1 MSSTTAIVQ
10 TLSISSSLL
19 AAGGIATLSLFD
31 VPELRSQP
39 ASRALP
45 SVRWL
50 FSRGSHLFPEA
61 AALSSAGFLYLAYA
75 SLAPGQ
81 SALQL
86 LTVVSNSRTIN
97 GYLAAAVLSISIGPF
112 TTFVMLPTNLALMKM
127 NEEKGGF
134 RSEKSKL
141 EGNGS
146 GERSARDSLNGEGE
160 AAEFTDLSGP
170 QGKTQKESSATDDQK
185 MRSLLDKFS
194 ALNWIRAGLLGSG
207 GILGL
212 WIALSGRRGFENM
225 LLS

>member
-1 MSSTTAIVQ
+1 MFSNAIVQ

-19 AAGGIATLSLFD
+19 ASGGIASLSLFNI
-31 VPELRSQP
+31 PELRSQP

-45 SVRWL
+45 SIRWL

-61 AALSSAGFLYLAYA
+61 AALASAGFIYLAYE

-86 LTVVSNSRTIN
+86 LKVVRNSRTIN

-112 TTFVMLPTNLALMKM
+112 TSFVMLPTNFALIEM
-127 NEEKGGF
+127 NVEKAGA
-134 RSEKSKL
+134 RSEKSKV
-141 EGNGS
+141 EGGGS
-146 GERSARDSLNGEGE
+146 GERSARDSVNGDGE

-170 QGKTQKESSATDDQK
+170 QEKTPKESSAADDEK

-194 ALNWIRAGLLGSG
+194 ALNWIRAGLVGGG

-212 WIALSGRRGFENM
+212 WIALS
-225 LLS
+225 

>member
-1 MSSTTAIVQ
+1 MFSTAIVQ

-19 AAGGIATLSLFD
+19 ASGGIATLSLFNI
-31 VPELRSQP
+31 PELRSQP

-45 SVRWL
+45 SIRWL

-61 AALSSAGFLYLAYA
+61 AALSSAGFIYLAYE

-86 LTVVSNSRTIN
+86 LKVVSNSRTIN

-112 TTFVMLPTNLALMKM
+112 TSFVMLPTNFALISM
-127 NEEKGGF
+127 NVEMGGA
-134 RSEKSKL
+134 RSEKSQV
-141 EGNGS
+141 EGS
-146 GERSARDSLNGEGE
+146 GSEERRAKDSVNGDGE

-170 QGKTQKESSATDDQK
+170 QEKTQKESSETDDEK

-194 ALNWIRAGLLGSG
+194 ALNWVRAGLVGGG

-212 WIALSGRRGFENM
+212 WIALS
-225 LLS
+225 